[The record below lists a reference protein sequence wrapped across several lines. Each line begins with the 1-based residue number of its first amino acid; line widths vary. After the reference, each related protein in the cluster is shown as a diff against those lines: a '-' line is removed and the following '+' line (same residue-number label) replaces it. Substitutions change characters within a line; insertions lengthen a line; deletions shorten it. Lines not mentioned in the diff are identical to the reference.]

1 MARIMQHE
9 WMTSG
14 ACEAI
19 EVKPRMRELPGYS
32 FRKRGGQGVC
42 DLSMSQ
48 RAKR

>member
-9 WMTSG
+9 WMNSG

-19 EVKPRMRELPGYS
+19 EAEDEGITRVLFSE
-32 FRKRGGQGVC
+32 KRRSGVC